1 MDKDKLIQANG
12 NIQELIIQIIELKKS
27 EMSNYC
33 VNPNGMFKC
42 DSECISCKIKYFN
55 KQEELMLKKYIVM

>member
-1 MDKDKLIQANG
+1 MSKDKLIQANG

-33 VNPNGMFKC
+33 VGNNNKC
-42 DSECISCKIKYFN
+42 TSECISCKINYFN
-55 KQEELMLKKYIVM
+55 KQEELMLEEYIVM

>member
-33 VNPNGMFKC
+33 VGNNDKC
-42 DSECISCKIKYFN
+42 TSECISCKIKYFN